1 MIFFSQFYY
10 SSSER
15 KKKKNL
21 RPDWQRIIK
30 ESLYRG
36 TYTAIALSLCLNRVL
51 VTIVMLKAEIQIWLT
66 EINDTKS
73 FL

>member
-15 KKKKNL
+15 KKKKKKL

-51 VTIVMLKAEIQIWLT
+51 VTIVMLKAEIQI
-66 EINDTKS
+66 
-73 FL
+73 

>member
-15 KKKKNL
+15 EKKKL

-51 VTIVMLKAEIQIWLT
+51 VTIVMLEAEIQIWLT